1 MISIRTRIIIALMLI
16 APLVLAGASGIIKG
30 KVTDPDG
37 KPIKDVRI
45 TLRDTARGKTYVFKT
60 DKNGAYFH
68 MGIDPSEYVMK
79 LEKAG
84 YLTLE
89 GKVYI
94 VPEPELVRNA
104 VLAPAVEQPVKPEW
118 EASNIEANR
127 LYREG
132 RYEDALKLYRD
143 ILDRNAGL
151 PQIQFNAGN
160 CLFHLERYD
169 EAVTAFKEAVR
180 LKPDFFEAY
189 TNLANAFS
197 KLRRFEEAVPF
208 FEQALAAYPENP
220 ALLSSTA
227 LLLLNSGQSDRAIE
241 NLEKAATL
249 DADAKSHFYSLGIA
263 YTQKGDLAKAI
274 EAYEKY
280 LALNTDANEAARV
293 RTIIDQLKALLK
305 N

>member
-1 MISIRTRIIIALMLI
+1 MTSIRTRIITVLMLI

-37 KPIKDVRI
+37 KPVKDVRI
-45 TLRDTARGKTYVFKT
+45 TLRDEARGKTYIFKT

-68 MGIDPSEYVMK
+68 MGIDPSEYVMR

-104 VLAPAVEQPVKPEW
+104 VLAPAVELPARPEW
-118 EASNIEANR
+118 ETSNLEANR
-127 LYREG
+127 LYQEG
-132 RYEDALKLYRD
+132 RYEDALKDYQE
-143 ILDRNAGL
+143 ILDHNAEL

-160 CLFHLERYD
+160 CLFHLEKYE

-180 LKPDFFEAY
+180 LKPDLFEAY
-189 TNLANAFS
+189 TNLANALG
-197 KLRRFEEAVPF
+197 KLRRFEEEVPF

-227 LLLLNSGQSDRAIE
+227 LLLLNSRQSDRAIE
-241 NLEKAATL
+241 YLEKAASV

-274 EAYEKY
+274 EAYEKF
-280 LALNTDANEAARV
+280 LALNTDVNEAARV
-293 RTIIDQLKALLK
+293 RTIVDQLKALLK